1 MPGSFRSEVVDGNV
15 KSIASYNPNRKL
27 ILIINESDYV
37 IYVSKDPINVERD
50 GIPLYPYEGIIFDV
64 GDADSPEEMLFC
76 VSPEGVARIRIYEAL
91 VA

>member
-1 MPGSFRSEVVDGNV
+1 MPSSFRTELVDNVV
-15 KSIASYNPNRKL
+15 KAIASYNPNRKL

-37 IYVSKDPINVERD
+37 VYISKDPMNIEKD

-64 GDADSPEEMLFC
+64 SDADSPEEMLFS
-76 VSPEGVARIRIYEAL
+76 VSPEGIAKIRIYEAL